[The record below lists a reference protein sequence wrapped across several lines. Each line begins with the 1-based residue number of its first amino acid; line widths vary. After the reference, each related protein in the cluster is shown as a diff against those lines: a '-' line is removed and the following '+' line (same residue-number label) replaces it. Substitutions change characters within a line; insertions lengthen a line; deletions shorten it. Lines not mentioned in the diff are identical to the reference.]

1 MRTIVFA
8 RQAARE
14 FDALDLTVRQRIE
27 TALDQFAVDPL
38 ALQSQIKRLK
48 GDMAMRL
55 RVGDWRIIFDLT
67 HDEIVVLA
75 VAHRREVYRSEP

>member
-8 RQAARE
+8 RKAARE